1 MIEVEKKVKYDR
13 IVYYIKG
20 TKIIHREDGPA
31 VEWKDAYKAWYFNG
45 ELHRDDGPAIVWD
58 DGVLRW
64 WLHGKWFSKKECWFE
79 ALSEEKR
86 AKAIYSEH
94 FIGG

>member
-13 IVYYIKG
+13 IAYYIKN
-20 TKIIHREDGPA
+20 TEIYHREDGPA
-31 VEWKDAYKAWYFNG
+31 IIFINAYKAWYFNG

-64 WLHGKWFSKKECWFE
+64 WLHGKWFSTKERWFE
-79 ALSEEKR
+79 ALSEEQKE
-86 AKAIYSEH
+86 KALYSEY
-94 FIGG
+94 FIKG